1 MTDPLDRPAASDALI
16 VRRQPLGRRDATGS
30 ASDLELLVMSA
41 YDSHHLDLL
50 GFARALV
57 RDPEAAEDLVA
68 DAFLRLINEV
78 RAGRA
83 PAETRGWL
91 YRVVANLV
99 VSRGRRL
106 RTAQRFLSRLVDRR
120 VQESPESSLTR
131 SEVRSDLLV
140 ALAALPADG
149 RVALVMAARGCTGQE
164 IAAALGKSET
174 ATRTA
179 LYRARIKLREQ
190 LSEGV
195 ER

>member
-1 MTDPLDRPAASDALI
+1 MTEPLDRPAASESLV
-16 VRRQPLGRRDATGS
+16 VRRQRLGRGEVMSS
-30 ASDLELLVMSA
+30 ASDLELVVMSA
-41 YDSHHLDLL
+41 YDAHHRDLL
-50 GFARALV
+50 AFARALV

-106 RTAQRFLSRLVDRR
+106 KTAQRFLSRLIDRR
-120 VQESPESSLTR
+120 VQESPESSLAR
-131 SEVRSDLLV
+131 SEIRGDLLG
-140 ALAALPADG
+140 ALAALPTDG
-149 RVALVMAARGCTGQE
+149 RVALVMAAGGSSGHE

-190 LSEGV
+190 LAEGV

>member
-1 MTDPLDRPAASDALI
+1 VTEPLDRPPPSNSLV
-16 VRRQPLGRRDATGS
+16 VRSQPLGRGPTTSVR
-30 ASDLELLVMSA
+30 DLELVVMGV
-41 YDSHHLDLL
+41 YDAHHRDLL
-50 GFARALV
+50 AFARALV

-83 PAETRGWL
+83 PSEPRGWL

-106 RTAQRFLSRLVDRR
+106 RTAQRFLSRLIDRR
-120 VQESPESSLTR
+120 EQESPEQSLAR
-131 SEVRSDLLV
+131 SEIRGDLLD
-140 ALAALPADG
+140 ALATLPRDG
-149 RVALVMAARGCTGQE
+149 RIALVMAARGSSGQE

-179 LYRARIKLREQ
+179 LYRARIRLREQ

>member
-1 MTDPLDRPAASDALI
+1 M
-16 VRRQPLGRRDATGS
+16 RRQPLGRGDATVP
-30 ASDLELLVMSA
+30 ASDVELVVMTA
-41 YDSHHLDLL
+41 YDAHHRDLL
-50 GFARALV
+50 AFARALV

-78 RAGRA
+78 RAGRG
-83 PAETRGWL
+83 PVETRGWL

-99 VSRGRRL
+99 ISRGRRL

-120 VQESPESSLTR
+120 VHESPESRL
-131 SEVRSDLLV
+131 VRTEIRGDLLV
-140 ALAALPADG
+140 ALAALPIDG
-149 RVALVMAARGCTGQE
+149 RVALVMAARGSTGQE

-179 LYRARIKLREQ
+179 LYRARMKLREQ

>member
-1 MTDPLDRPAASDALI
+1 VTEPLDRPAASESLV
-16 VRRQPLGRRDATGS
+16 VRPQPLGRGDASTTAG
-30 ASDLELLVMSA
+30 DVELVVMSA
-41 YDSHHLDLL
+41 YDAHNRDQLA
-50 GFARALV
+50 FARALV

-68 DAFLRLINEV
+68 DAFLRLINEC

-120 VQESPESSLTR
+120 IQESPESRLVR
-131 SEVRSDLLV
+131 SEIRGDLLG
-140 ALAALPADG
+140 ALAALPIDG
-149 RVALVMAARGCTGQE
+149 RVALVMAARGSTGHE

-179 LYRARIKLREQ
+179 LYRARMKLREQ
-190 LSEGV
+190 LSEGA
-195 ER
+195 EK

>member
-1 MTDPLDRPAASDALI
+1 M
-16 VRRQPLGRRDATGS
+16 RRQPLGRRDATGS

-41 YDSHHLDLL
+41 YDTHHLDLL
-50 GFARALV
+50 AFARALV

-120 VQESPESSLTR
+120 VQESPESSLAR

-140 ALAALPADG
+140 ALAALPTDG
-149 RVALVMAARGCTGQE
+149 RVALVMAARGSTGQE
-164 IAAALGKSET
+164 IAAALGKSEA

>member
-1 MTDPLDRPAASDALI
+1 M
-16 VRRQPLGRRDATGS
+16 RRQPLGRRDATGS

-41 YDSHHLDLL
+41 YDAHHLDLL
-50 GFARALV
+50 AFARALV

-140 ALAALPADG
+140 ALAALPTDG
-149 RVALVMAARGCTGQE
+149 RVALVMAARGSTGQE